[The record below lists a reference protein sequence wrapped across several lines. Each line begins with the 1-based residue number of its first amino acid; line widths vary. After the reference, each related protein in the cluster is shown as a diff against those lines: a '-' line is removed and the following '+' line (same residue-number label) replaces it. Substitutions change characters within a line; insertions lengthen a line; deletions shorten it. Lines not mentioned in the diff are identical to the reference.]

1 VSVQID
7 KGAADLDSNAV
18 AWLENYKNALA
29 KIKEWQEVADVARS
43 HIEKTLGESE
53 VGIYQNRPV
62 VRWSF
67 VETHRFDVKRAKEI
81 LPQPLLDTLQ
91 IVSTSRR
98 FALVESDDE

>member
-1 VSVQID
+1 MSVQTD
-7 KGAADLDSNAV
+7 KGVAELDSNAV

-43 HIEKTLGESE
+43 HIEKTLGECE
-53 VGIYQNRPV
+53 VGMYENCPV

-67 VETHRFDVKRAKEI
+67 VETHRFDVKRAKEL

>member
-1 VSVQID
+1 MSVQTD
-7 KGAADLDSNAV
+7 KGVAEFDSNAV

-53 VGIYQNRPV
+53 VGMYQNRPV

-67 VETHRFDVKRAKEI
+67 VETHRFDVKRAKEL

>member
-1 VSVQID
+1 MSVQTD
-7 KGAADLDSNAV
+7 KGVAELDSNSV

-53 VGIYQNRPV
+53 VGMYQNRPV

-67 VETHRFDVKRAKEI
+67 VETHRFDVKRAKEL